1 MFGIFVQ
8 RQEKVTYF
16 LCNNIQNGATPGGLE
31 VPRSLVVKDML
42 KKASELPKEHQ
53 PLIPTGA
60 DLKWRY
66 MWRIGP
72 RPSTTRFEV

>member
-1 MFGIFVQ
+1 MI
-8 RQEKVTYF
+8 KK
-16 LCNNIQNGATPGGLE
+16 QNGATPGGLE

-42 KKASELPKEHQ
+42 KKARELPKEHQ

-60 DLKWRY
+60 DIKWRY

-72 RPSTTRFEV
+72 TPSTTRFKVHYINSYFILYPQSVF